1 MVRSLAQPREAPTAS
16 LRFGRSAQ
24 SGDEPAFQLGRLTQA
39 RQGGAAARMPHAR
52 FIAFLELRGVPR
64 KSRASKRFHKVLRD

>member
-24 SGDEPAFQLGRLTQA
+24 SGDEPALQLERLTQA
-39 RQGGAAARMPHAR
+39 RQGGGGPHPARALHRVSRTWAFAAK
-52 FIAFLELRGVPR
+52 LRT
-64 KSRASKRFHKVLRD
+64 